1 MNWEVCIL
9 EPNCFSKL
17 RSIIFRPIRLFC
29 SVNHLLVGDLLGL
42 FDGGLVGDLLGLFDG
57 DLVGALVGDLVGFLV
72 GLIGLS
78 VGDNVCKRILE
89 VRQLFEKIG

>member
-1 MNWEVCIL
+1 LGGLHSRTKLFFKIKIHYLPSYPPFLLCQSS
-9 EPNCFSKL
+9 FSW
-17 RSIIFRPIRLFC
+17 RFA
-29 SVNHLLVGDLLGL
+29 
-42 FDGGLVGDLLGLFDG
+42 DGGLVGDLLGLFDG